1 MLITYTV
8 NKSKSLKAANR
19 SCHAYAMAHS
29 ALVKPQL
36 YESFIEDVQVK
47 VVVQGLVARY
57 QAPGGTATQK
67 KKQILENYSGYS
79 A

>member
-29 ALVKPQL
+29 ALV
-36 YESFIEDVQVK
+36 
-47 VVVQGLVARY
+47 ANM
-57 QAPGGTATQK
+57 GGYTEEMTEEGDNHTQ
-67 KKQILENYSGYS
+67 QEQN
-79 A
+79 AN